1 MKTKTIIA
9 STILGVLC
17 RFAPQASNAQSIQD
31 LPPVVVKTIPESG
44 SADIPPGEYEIK
56 VTFSKEM
63 TDGSWSWCSAWDDS
77 EPTGLEKP
85 HYEADLK
92 TCAIK
97 VSLEPGTTYGWW
109 LNTGRFQNFRD
120 TDGHSAVPY
129 LLVFSTTG
137 QGPSFLEKKLKLAEA
152 GNYWAKFDLWDAY
165 AHGKHETATNA
176 AEAERWLA
184 ELVKGAYLATF
195 EPVNGFNPKTPSEIL
210 ERFNSATGLHSGHGN
225 LGGASF
231 FRTTKQDGRL
241 VGSFLTATPDEFK
254 AALEENHDFRLI
266 SMVPVTPDSFTAYEA
281 TKQESL

>member
-1 MKTKTIIA
+1 MNWDREGARANEFVATLIFQARTNEHQNRRMKTKTIIA

-97 VSLEPGTTYGWW
+97 VR
-109 LNTGRFQNFRD
+109 N
-120 TDGHSAVPY
+120 
-129 LLVFSTTG
+129 
-137 QGPSFLEKKLKLAEA
+137 GPRIS
-152 GNYWAKFDLWDAY
+152 DS
-165 AHGKHETATNA
+165 
-176 AEAERWLA
+176 
-184 ELVKGAYLATF
+184 EL
-195 EPVNGFNPKTPSEIL
+195 S
-210 ERFNSATGLHSGHGN
+210 
-225 LGGASF
+225 
-231 FRTTKQDGRL
+231 
-241 VGSFLTATPDEFK
+241 
-254 AALEENHDFRLI
+254 
-266 SMVPVTPDSFTAYEA
+266 
-281 TKQESL
+281 